1 MFKGRIGIIGLG
13 VVGRATLTGFRC
25 FGYDV
30 WGYDKDSQKTECDE
44 IQDADIYFVC
54 TPEQA
59 VEDVISQLAGFVT
72 SLIVVRST
80 TPPGTIAKLQ
90 QKFERHICH
99 NPEFLRER
107 NALDDF
113 MFPDRIVIGECC
125 KEHGDI
131 LAFLYEHFHA
141 PIIRVTPTISET
153 IKIVTNAWLYTQ
165 IEFWN
170 EVKEKCE
177 ALGIPPQVVANAVT
191 MDPRISNYG
200 SKMIGNKPG
209 GKCLPKDFRHW
220 KNIGLRHGS
229 DSK

>member
-1 MFKGRIGIIGLG
+1 MFDEKIGIIGLG

-30 WGYDKDSQKTECDE
+30 WGYDKNSSKTECDE
-44 IQDADIYFVC
+44 LEEADIYFIC
-54 TPEQA
+54 TPEQE
-59 VEDVISQLAGFVT
+59 VEKVVSELQTREG
-72 SLIVVRST
+72 LIVVRST
-80 TPPGTIAKLQ
+80 TPPGTITELQ
-90 QKFERHICH
+90 QKFGIHICH

-113 MFPDRIVIGECC
+113 MFPNKIVIGECC
-125 KEHGDI
+125 RKHGDI
-131 LAFLYEHFHA
+131 LASLYEHFNA
-141 PIIRVTPTISET
+141 PIIRVTPTISEM

-200 SKMIGNKPG
+200 SKMTGNKPG
-209 GKCLPKDFRHW
+209 GKCLPKDFKYW
-220 KNIGLRHGS
+220 KNIGFT
-229 DSK
+229 

>member
-1 MFKGRIGIIGLG
+1 MFNEKIGIIGLG

-30 WGYDKDSQKTECDE
+30 WGYDKDSQKTECAE
-44 IQDADIYFVC
+44 IKEADIYFIC
-54 TPEQA
+54 TPEQT
-59 VEDVISQLAGFVT
+59 VENVVSQLAAKFEEGLV
-72 SLIVVRST
+72 VVRST
-80 TPPGTIAKLQ
+80 TPPGTITELQ
-90 QKFERHICH
+90 QKFGRHICH

-113 MFPDRIVIGECC
+113 MFPDRIIIGECC

-131 LAFLYEHFHA
+131 LASLYEHFYV

-170 EVKEKCE
+170 EVKDKCE

-200 SKMIGNKPG
+200 SMMVGNKPG

-220 KNIGLRHGS
+220 KNIGVRHNA
-229 DSK
+229 K